1 MDIQY
6 LGGILLAIQ
15 NIQADRS
22 RLTTKTAVDA
32 YYERHA
38 AADRFIP
45 RAASFVVAAGVV
57 LVAFGFWPQ

>member
-6 LGGILLAIQ
+6 LGGILLAVQ

-22 RLTTKTAVDA
+22 RLTTKAAVDA
-32 YYERHA
+32 YYERYAH
-38 AADRFIP
+38 ADRFIP
-45 RAASFVVAAGVV
+45 KVASFVVTASVV